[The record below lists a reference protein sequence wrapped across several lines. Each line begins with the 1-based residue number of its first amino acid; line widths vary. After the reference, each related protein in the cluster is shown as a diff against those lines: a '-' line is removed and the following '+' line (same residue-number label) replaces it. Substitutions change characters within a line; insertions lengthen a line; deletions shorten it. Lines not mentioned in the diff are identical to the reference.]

1 MYHVQYLVIVALK
14 MEVVVIMKTT
24 NVMLVDIFPL
34 KVLSGVKSENESSVT
49 VATSGFM

>member
-1 MYHVQYLVIVALK
+1 MIVALK

-24 NVMLVDIFPL
+24 NMMLVDVFQL
-34 KVLSGVKSENESSVT
+34 KVLQAVKSESESSVI